1 MDKMFDY
8 ESLFAYM
15 SLIFSIAIFIILLYG
30 CLSTAYNDK
39 NVEKFTET
47 TETTE
52 TTSNQIQEEPVAAV
66 VKDLEVNDAEGITKI
81 NMDNKGKYYFNT
93 PPKITFTAPEGGTI
107 PEATIVFE
115 DTPVAGTNLYEIKE
129 ILIKSDKRGTKY
141 KTTDKALVVIPT
153 KEEYKEMANRENPL
167 INLSP
172 TQKTIIVDLIDGC
185 ESLSSSLKTK
195 YKGLINK
202 GTLRQ
207 YDVDDIINELK
218 KTS

>member
-15 SLIFSIAIFIILLYG
+15 SLVFAIAIFIILLYG

-47 TETTE
+47 TETT
-52 TTSNQIQEEPVAAV
+52 SNQIQEEPVVAV

-81 NMDNKGKYYFNT
+81 NLDNKGKYYFNT

-141 KTTDKALVVIPT
+141 RTTDKALVVIPT

-172 TQKTIIVDLIDGC
+172 TQKITIVDLIDGC

-195 YKGLINK
+195 YKGLINN

>member
-15 SLIFSIAIFIILLYG
+15 SLVFAIAIFIILLYG

-47 TETTE
+47 TETT
-52 TTSNQIQEEPVAAV
+52 SNQIQEEPVVAV

-81 NMDNKGKYYFNT
+81 NLDNKGKYYFNT

-172 TQKTIIVDLIDGC
+172 TQKITIVDLIDGC
-185 ESLSSSLKTK
+185 ESLNSSLKTK
-195 YKGLINK
+195 YKGLINN

>member
-15 SLIFSIAIFIILLYG
+15 SLVFAIAIFIILLYG

-47 TETTE
+47 TETT
-52 TTSNQIQEEPVAAV
+52 SNQIQEEPVVAV

-81 NMDNKGKYYFNT
+81 NLDNKGKYYFNT

-167 INLSP
+167 INLSS
-172 TQKTIIVDLIDGC
+172 TQKITIVDLIDGC

-195 YKGLINK
+195 YKGLINN